1 MHKDPFEE
9 YIRQGE
15 ASQYEKA
22 QAWKTAIGLQAV
34 DGLTPS
40 AYLVDLAKKNI
51 EGQMSLQALHT
62 LLENYYE
69 SYPNQQDRTAEADI
83 VSLRISELLL
93 EKAFSFTPNE
103 YLSIHRQLFTDIY
116 PHAGSIRDYNIT
128 KKEWILDGDT
138 VTYGSVSELGA
149 TLLYDIEQ
157 EKNFSYANLDMSE
170 TIRHLA
176 TFVARLWQIHVF
188 GEGNTRTTAV
198 FFIKYLRTLG
208 FTVTNDMFADHA
220 WYFRN
225 ALVRA
230 NYQNLKLGVYRTTE
244 YLERFL
250 QNLLLDENHELSNR
264 SMHIQ
269 RANGKNDIKH
279 NKNNNDSIRENI
291 IEYTIDRDT
300 MPQDCVNKDT
310 VYNIESN
317 SKVSKNMTPRLDEFA
332 LIDKLTQHGI
342 NDSTY
347 VKVGVGDDCAVYDT
361 PRDVDQLVSTDMMAE
376 GIHFSESTTS
386 PFDVGHRL
394 GAANISDIAA
404 MGGMPRHMVVS
415 IAVPKGRPTSYV
427 EEVYN
432 GLRNICADYDVNIIG
447 GDTVS
452 TEGPFVIS
460 ATVLGDVPQ
469 HQGVL
474 RSGAQDGD
482 VVFITNYLGLSY
494 VGLHSLLEGS
504 KDYPVSQ
511 SVHQRPIPH
520 VECGIIARDLGAT
533 SMNDISD
540 GLSSELNEIAKAS
553 QVTMYIDESKLPIHP
568 EVHAYCESH
577 HMSPYFPMWTGG
589 EDFQLVGT
597 IPADKAETLPAETF
611 TIIGYVKAG
620 NAQVLVARDG
630 QWIPVEAKGYNH
642 LSKA

>member
-15 ASQYEKA
+15 ASQYEKV

-40 AYLVDLAKKNI
+40 AYLIDLAKKNI

-69 SYPNQQDRTAEADI
+69 SYPHHEDRTAEADI

-93 EKAFSFTPNE
+93 EKSFSFTPNE

-149 TLLYDIEQ
+149 TLLYDMEQ
-157 EKNFSYANLDMSE
+157 EKSFTYAKLDMSE
-170 TIRHLA
+170 SIRHLA

-250 QNLLLDENHELSNR
+250 RNLLLDEDHVLSNR
-264 SMHIQ
+264 NMHIYSA
-269 RANGKNDIKH
+269 RD
-279 NKNNNDSIRENI
+279 DIREYST
-291 IEYTIDRDT
+291 EYTIKRETISDYDT
-300 MPQDCVNKDT
+300 TLENEIVEELHGHVGNNTKSR
-310 VYNIESN
+310 EE
-317 SKVSKNMTPRLDEFA
+317 KVSLLDEFS
-332 LIDKLTQHGI
+332 LIDKLTQHSI
-342 NDSTY
+342 HDPTY
-347 VKVGVGDDCAVYDT
+347 VKVGVGDDCAVYDS
-361 PRDVDQLVSTDMMAE
+361 PREVDQLVSTDMMVE
-376 GIHFSESTTS
+376 GIHFSERTTS
-386 PFDVGHRL
+386 PFDIGYRL
-394 GAANISDIAA
+394 GTANVSDIAA
-404 MGGMPRHMVVS
+404 MGGTPRHMVVS
-415 IAVPKGRPTSYV
+415 IAVPEGRDTSYV

-460 ATVLGDVPQ
+460 ATVFGDVPTNQ
-469 HQGVL
+469 SVL

-494 VGLHSLLEGS
+494 VGLHSLLEGCE
-504 KDYPVSQ
+504 DYPVSQ
-511 SVHQRPIPH
+511 PVHQRPIPH

-553 QVTMYIDESKLPIHP
+553 QVTIYIDESTLPIHP
-568 EVHAYCESH
+568 EVQAYCESH
-577 HMSPYFPMWTGG
+577 HMSPYLPMWTGG

-597 IPADKAETLPAETF
+597 IPADKAKKLPTDTF
-611 TIIGYVKAG
+611 TIIGCVKAG
-620 NAQVLVARDG
+620 SAQVLVDRDG
-630 QWIPVEAKGYNH
+630 QWVTVEPKGYNH
-642 LSKA
+642 LSKEPQYND

>member
-15 ASQYEKA
+15 ASQYEKI

-51 EGQMSLQALHT
+51 EGQMSLQAVHA
-62 LLENYYE
+62 LLESYYE
-69 SYPNQQDRTAEADI
+69 SYPNQNDRMAEADI
-83 VSLRISELLL
+83 VSLRISEILL
-93 EKAFSFTPNE
+93 EKAFSFTPSE
-103 YLSIHRQLFTDIY
+103 YLSIHRQLFADIY
-116 PHAGSIRDYNIT
+116 PHAGNIRDYNIT
-128 KKEWILDGDT
+128 KKEWVLDGDT
-138 VTYGSVSELGA
+138 VIYGSMSELGA

-157 EKNFSYANLDMSE
+157 EKNFSYANIDMSE

-188 GEGNTRTTAV
+188 DEGNTRTTAV

-208 FTVTNDMFADHA
+208 FTVTNDMFANHA

-250 QNLLLDENHELSNR
+250 RNLLLDEDHMLSNR
-264 SMHIQ
+264 SMHVNK
-269 RANGKNDIKH
+269 ANG
-279 NKNNNDSIRENI
+279 NKNINDNEGNTYNIRENHLEYI
-291 IEYTIDRDT
+291 I
-300 MPQDCVNKDT
+300 
-310 VYNIESN
+310 SN
-317 SKVSKNMTPRLDEFA
+317 VSNNMSPRLDEFS
-332 LIDKLTQHGI
+332 LIDKLTQHSI
-342 NDSTY
+342 HNPTY

-361 PRDVDQLVSTDMMAE
+361 PRDVDQLVSTDMMVE
-376 GIHFSESTTS
+376 GIHFSDSTTA
-386 PFDVGHRL
+386 PFDVGYRL

-404 MGGMPRHMVVS
+404 MGGTPRHMVVS
-415 IAVPKGRPTSYV
+415 IAVPKGRHTSYV
-427 EEVYN
+427 EEVYQ
-432 GLRNICADYDVNIIG
+432 GLHDICAEYSVNIIG

-460 ATVLGDVPQ
+460 ATVFGDVPTNQ
-469 HQGVL
+469 SVL

-482 VVFITNYLGLSY
+482 AVFITNYLGLSY

-504 KDYPVSQ
+504 EDYPVSR

-540 GLSSELNEIAKAS
+540 GLSSELNEIANAS
-553 QVTMYIDESKLPIHP
+553 QVTIFIDESALPIHP
-568 EVHAYCESH
+568 EVQAYCESH
-577 HMSPYFPMWTGG
+577 QMSPYLSMWTGG

-597 IPADKAETLPAETF
+597 IPADKAEALPAETF

-620 NAQVLVARDG
+620 AAQVLVDHDG
-630 QWIPVEAKGYNH
+630 QWITVEPKGYNH
-642 LSKA
+642 LDKGIL

>member
-15 ASQYEKA
+15 ASQYEKI

-40 AYLVDLAKKNI
+40 AYLIDLAKKNI
-51 EGQMSLQALHT
+51 EGQMSLQAVHA
-62 LLENYYE
+62 LLESYYE
-69 SYPNQQDRTAEADI
+69 SYPNQNDRMAEADI
-83 VSLRISELLL
+83 VSLRISEILL
-93 EKAFSFTPNE
+93 EKAFSFTPSE
-103 YLSIHRQLFTDIY
+103 YLSIHRQLFADIY
-116 PHAGSIRDYNIT
+116 PHAGNIRDYNIT

-138 VTYGSVSELGA
+138 VTYGSMSELGA

-157 EKNFSYANLDMSE
+157 EKNFSYANIDMSE

-250 QNLLLDENHELSNR
+250 RNLLLDEDHVLSNR
-264 SMHIQ
+264 SMHVNK
-269 RANGKNDIKH
+269 ANG
-279 NKNNNDSIRENI
+279 NKNINDNEGNAYNIRENYLEYI
-291 IEYTIDRDT
+291 I
-300 MPQDCVNKDT
+300 
-310 VYNIESN
+310 SN
-317 SKVSKNMTPRLDEFA
+317 VSNNMSPRLDEFS
-332 LIDKLTQHGI
+332 LIDKLTQHSI
-342 NDSTY
+342 HNPTY

-361 PRDVDQLVSTDMMAE
+361 PRDVDQLVSTDMMVE
-376 GIHFSESTTS
+376 GIHFSERTTS
-386 PFDVGHRL
+386 PFDIGYRL
-394 GAANISDIAA
+394 GTANISDIAA
-404 MGGMPRHMVVS
+404 MGGTPRHMVVS
-415 IAVPKGRPTSYV
+415 IAVPEGRDTSYV
-427 EEVYN
+427 EEVYS

-460 ATVLGDVPQ
+460 ATVFGDVPTNQ
-469 HQGVL
+469 SVL

-494 VGLHSLLEGS
+494 VGLHSLLEGCE
-504 KDYPVSQ
+504 DYPVSQ

-520 VECGIIARDLGAT
+520 VECGIIARDLGST

-540 GLSSELNEIAKAS
+540 GLSSELNEIANAS
-553 QVTMYIDESKLPIHP
+553 QVTIYIDEGTLPIHP
-568 EVHAYCESH
+568 EVQAYCESH
-577 HMSPYFPMWTGG
+577 KMSPYLPMWTGG

-597 IPADKAETLPAETF
+597 IPADKAESLPAETF
-611 TIIGYVKAG
+611 TIIGYVKTG
-620 NAQVLVARDG
+620 NAQVVVDCDG
-630 QWIPVEAKGYNH
+630 QWVKVEPKGYNH
-642 LSKA
+642 LSHD

>member
-62 LLENYYE
+62 LLEHYYE
-69 SYPNQQDRTAEADI
+69 SYPNHEDRTAEADI

-103 YLSIHRQLFTDIY
+103 YLSIHRQLFAHIY
-116 PHAGSIRDYNIT
+116 PYAGSIRDYNIT

-157 EKNFSYANLDMSE
+157 EKSFSYANLDMSE

-244 YLERFL
+244 YLEQFL
-250 QNLLLDENHELSNR
+250 KNLLLDEDHELSNR
-264 SMHIQ
+264 SMHIH
-269 RANGKNDIKH
+269 RFNGKNDIKH

-361 PRDVDQLVSTDMMAE
+361 PRGVDQLVSTDMMVE

-386 PFDVGHRL
+386 PFDVGYRL

-404 MGGMPRHMVVS
+404 MGGTPRHMVVS
-415 IAVPKGRPTSYV
+415 IAVPKGRPTAYV
-427 EEVYN
+427 EAVYN

-460 ATVLGDVPQ
+460 ATVLGDVPRD
-469 HQGVL
+469 QGVL

-482 VVFITNYLGLSY
+482 AVFITNYLGLSY

-504 KDYPVSQ
+504 EDYPVSQ
-511 SVHQRPIPH
+511 SVHQRPLPH

-597 IPADKAETLPAETF
+597 IPAEKAERLPAETF
-611 TIIGYVKAG
+611 TIIGHVKTG
-620 NAQVLVARDG
+620 HAQVMVEQNG
-630 QWIPVEAKGYNH
+630 QWVPVEHKGYNH
-642 LSKA
+642 LSHD